1 MLTHVTSDS
10 IFEEAVTII
19 LSGNRPPIDYF
30 DDYEYR
36 NVFIDGRLGDIG
48 TGISYKIMPLISSD
62 WEQTFTWDGTGIF
75 PSAQY
80 EILSELVKSVHLEK
94 KEIRFWGSPD
104 NQNTW
109 RTLLLADVD
118 LINTDNIEQLKKF
131 ITLKNSEKDNIND

>member
-1 MLTHVTSDS
+1 
-10 IFEEAVTII
+10 
-19 LSGNRPPIDYF
+19 
-30 DDYEYR
+30 
-36 NVFIDGRLGDIG
+36 
-48 TGISYKIMPLISSD
+48 MPLISSD
-62 WEQTFTWDGTGIF
+62 WEQNFTWNGTGIF
-75 PSAQY
+75 PSTQY

>member
-75 PSAQY
+75 PSTQY